1 MPPSLSPRVHAACGG
16 DTHNRDGGGGN
27 TATEDGRWWPML
39 GPRSTAEEGL
49 LRARG
54 ERKPPRPPMVG
65 LLA

>member
-1 MPPSLSPRVHAACGG
+1 
-16 DTHNRDGGGGN
+16 
-27 TATEDGRWWPML
+27 ML